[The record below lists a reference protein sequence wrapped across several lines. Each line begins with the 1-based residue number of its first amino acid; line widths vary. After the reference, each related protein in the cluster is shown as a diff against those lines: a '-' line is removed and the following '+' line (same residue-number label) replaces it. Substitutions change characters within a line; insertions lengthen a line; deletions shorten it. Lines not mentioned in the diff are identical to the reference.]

1 MHSKMKKGLAT
12 KLPFAHK
19 KTGKLHINLR
29 SGTAENSLP
38 HIKIPAKRT
47 LPKSSMATPT
57 LISSLPD
64 LQASLSLIPPSSTL
78 YLDLEGRNLSR
89 HGTLT
94 LLTILVLPTR
104 ATSIVDVQ
112 TLGDS
117 AFTTPGPDGKT
128 LKAILED
135 PNTSKCLWDVRNDAD
150 ALWAHHK
157 IRLAGV
163 TDIQLLEN
171 GSRPS
176 SKTYLFGLD
185 RCIEKDL
192 SLRWEEKQPWAR
204 TKQEVRALMNM
215 PNSDIFSRRPLDAK
229 TLQYC
234 VNDVV
239 YLPALHKLYTKRI
252 NKSSGWLAKAMV
264 ESARRV
270 TEACGPGYVPQSE
283 DKKFGPWRSR
293 VDPDYDF
300 WF

>member
-1 MHSKMKKGLAT
+1 
-12 KLPFAHK
+12 
-19 KTGKLHINLR
+19 
-29 SGTAENSLP
+29 
-38 HIKIPAKRT
+38 
-47 LPKSSMATPT
+47 MATPT

-64 LQASLSLIPPSSTL
+64 LQAFLSFIPPSSTL
-78 YLDLEGRNLSR
+78 YLDLEGRSLCR

-104 ATSIVDVQ
+104 ATSIVD
-112 TLGDS
+112 
-117 AFTTPGPDGKT
+117 
-128 LKAILED
+128 
-135 PNTSKCLWDVRNDAD
+135 
-150 ALWAHHK
+150 

-171 GSRPS
+171 GSRPGG
-176 SKTYLFGLD
+176 KTYLFGLD
-185 RCIEKDL
+185 RCIERDL

-252 NKSSGWLAKAMV
+252 NKSSGWMAKAMA